1 MLILILFCSVMFGQE
16 LTVDSSVLNEDTQLQ
31 IVIEPDEPHEVDT
44 DALLNAVVLVVQGR
58 ATCAG
63 AFINDQGWV
72 LTAYHCI
79 AGGGRPGIQT
89 RDGRRTVGKVIRTHP
104 KADLAVIDVSSLAG
118 EPYLPVAASSPD
130 LGALVQVVGHPFAVR
145 PPLDLWRER
154 CDGP

>member
-44 DALLNAVVLVVQGR
+44 DALLNAVVLVAQGR
-58 ATCAG
+58 AACAG

-79 AGGGRPGIQT
+79 AGEDVQVSKHGMAEER
-89 RDGRRTVGKVIRTHP
+89 GKDTNASKSRS
-104 KADLAVIDVSSLAG
+104 AVRVSQPSG
-118 EPYLPVAASSPD
+118 DHLPVAASFQT
-130 LGALVQVVGHPFAVR
+130 LEHWCRL
-145 PPLDLWRER
+145 
-154 CDGP
+154 